1 MFFLWGVGE
10 GALLP
15 GGSGKRGQQRC
26 CHSHACKG
34 QDQLLL
40 ALHGLSLLIA
50 IPELD
55 VGRWHLPRS
64 FVSGAGGSRATAR
77 TMQKAAEGKQG
88 IWEPGAGAAAQPS
101 GPLVAPHVTLEG
113 HGIKHGPKARS
124 LGEGASV
131 LGFRGTLGRREE
143 RPARW
148 PFPWGLAVSPQGS
161 NLGAISGDWKICFHP
176 FPAPPRIWGDG
187 EKHCKAQ
194 MKMRCRR
201 LKSKNR

>member
-1 MFFLWGVGE
+1 MFFLWGGGE

-26 CHSHACKG
+26 CHSHTCKG

-77 TMQKAAEGKQG
+77 MIQKAAEGKQG

-124 LGEGASV
+124 LGEGAPV

-143 RPARW
+143 RSAQW
-148 PFPWGLAVSPQGS
+148 PFP
-161 NLGAISGDWKICFHP
+161 GARLWLPKVP
-176 FPAPPRIWGDG
+176 IWGPLVGLGKSAFIPSLLHPESG
-187 EKHCKAQ
+187 EMGRSTA
-194 MKMRCRR
+194 R
-201 LKSKNR
+201 LR